1 MCEIS
6 SNLCNVKYT
15 DVNLRLGGF
24 RRTLIYTRVSMC
36 FSPRYSLQGRS
47 PALPAPLNA
56 VK

>member
-24 RRTLIYTRVSMC
+24 RRTLIYTRVLC
-36 FSPRYSLQGRS
+36 VFHRGNPCKV
-47 PALPAPLNA
+47 APLRCLLRFPR
-56 VK
+56 